1 MRGAKFQI
9 KRFLDWSRKRW
20 TEGAVLATE
29 EIAPKLSSFP
39 HYGRHC
45 RSCVRDRGVT
55 SALPFLL
62 TWFPSKRAEHGH
74 CVKNMSGVEVGV
86 TVMAGPGG
94 VGVSPGETGVAQRR
108 LREAGQPMSAMHNGH
123 TGSKVHLLT
132 SLTCSVAKPGTF
144 QMICREGLLLCSPS
158 ITKKY
163 VVLSYRTSL

>member
-108 LREAGQPMSAMHNGH
+108 LRLPQRGWSAYVRHAQRAYRKQ
-123 TGSKVHLLT
+123 ST
-132 SLTCSVAKPGTF
+132 SLNLFNVFGCKTWYIPND
-144 QMICREGLLLCSPS
+144 L
-158 ITKKY
+158 
-163 VVLSYRTSL
+163 